1 MEVAIERPTKARVN
15 NINEIV
21 IIANL
26 KNVLNNDSL
35 YKFFNIKNKYNT
47 ISVIF
52 IVSSVDS

>member
-26 KNVLNNDSL
+26 NNIYLLEYYRS
-35 YKFFNIKNKYNT
+35 FYNG
-47 ISVIF
+47 VIY
-52 IVSSVDS
+52 SCK